1 MGKVKANLIGRY
13 VWLVD
18 LLLKRERLTFQQI
31 GNEWEKSGLNSGEPL
46 VLRTF
51 HNHRNAIYDLFG
63 ISINC
68 EAKYKGE
75 YVYYIYHPE
84 KLRRD
89 NLRSWLI
96 SSYATLNQ
104 INADSSLEGRII
116 YEQIPSGEKWLTVF
130 TQAMRENRVVA
141 ISYNAFHKP
150 EFCGIEIEPYCL
162 KVVKRRWYVIA
173 RKKMLKQKSMS
184 SHGEYVFRVYALD
197 RITDA
202 EIINQ
207 QFDYDKNFDI
217 NTFFQG
223 CCGIMRSEEPI
234 ERVVV
239 KSYYYG
245 PDYLRALPLHE
256 SQKEL
261 TSNDKS
267 YAMFEY
273 LVRPT
278 FDFYLDLLG
287 QADQLEVVSPKCV
300 RETMAKLVKHMAS
313 YYS

>member
-18 LLLKRERLTFQQI
+18 LLLKRDQLTFQQI
-31 GNEWEKSGLNSGEPL
+31 SDAWETSGLNSGDPL

-51 HNHRNAIYDLFG
+51 HNHRDAIYDLFG

-68 EAKYKGE
+68 EAN
-75 YVYYIYHPE
+75 YVYYIDNPE

-104 INADSSLEGRII
+104 INADSTLEGRII

-130 TQAMRENRVVA
+130 TQAMRENRVVV

-150 EFCGIEIEPYCL
+150 EFSGIEIEPYCL

-173 RKKMLKQKSMS
+173 RKKLGNSKSKS
-184 SHGEYVFRVYALD
+184 SQGEYVFRVYALD

-202 EIINQ
+202 EITNQ
-207 QFDYDKNFDI
+207 QFDYDKEFDI

-223 CCGIMRSEEPI
+223 CCGIMRSDEPI

-261 TSNDKS
+261 PSNDKS

-273 LVRPT
+273 HVRPT

-287 QADQLEVVSPKCV
+287 QADQLEVVSPEHV
-300 RETMAKLVKHMAS
+300 REAMAKLVKHMAS
-313 YYS
+313 YYI